1 MESGD
6 SVLKDKKQTE
16 KEKEIIIGNTVTSY
30 KMEGMDLTEE
40 NIKLGRK
47 FLSDEISLDEAL
59 AEIFVKGV

>member
-6 SVLKDKKQTE
+6 SVLKDKKLTE

>member
-6 SVLKDKKQTE
+6 SVLKDKKLTE

-30 KMEGMDLTEE
+30 KMEGMDLTKE

-47 FLSDEISLDEAL
+47 LLSDEISLDEAL